1 MKEISKEYAQALF
14 ELGCESGDEAM
25 LMRELDSIRV
35 LFEQAPDY
43 MALVSSPAVP
53 LGERLAA
60 LGESLEG
67 NFTEY
72 AVSFVLLLCEKGHMR
87 SLFDCIEEYRRLLD
101 AKNART
107 VAHVTSARELTEE
120 QKQRLVER
128 LERTSGA
135 KVTLECEIDPSLLGG
150 AIVHMDGRIMDGS
163 VRRRLL
169 EIKEVMNT

>member
-14 ELGCESGDEAM
+14 ELGCESGEETV
-25 LMRELDSIRV
+25 LMRELDGIKA
-35 LFEQAPDY
+35 LFEQVSDY
-43 MALVSSPAVP
+43 MSLVSSPAIP

-60 LGESLEG
+60 LGGSLEG
-67 NFTEY
+67 NFAEH
-72 AVSFVLLLCEKGHMR
+72 AVSFVLLLCEKGRMR
-87 SLFDCIEEYRRLLD
+87 SLFDCVEEYRRLLD

-107 VAHVTSARELTEE
+107 VAHVTSAAELTEE
-120 QKQRLVER
+120 QKRSLIER

-150 AIVHMDGRIMDGS
+150 VIVNMDGRIIDGS

>member
-1 MKEISKEYAQALF
+1 MKEISKEYAAALF
-14 ELGCESGDEAM
+14 ELGCESGEEQALMEA
-25 LMRELDSIRV
+25 LENIKA
-35 LFEQAPDY
+35 LFEQTPDY

-53 LGERLAA
+53 LNERLAA
-60 LGESLEG
+60 LGECLEG
-67 NFTEY
+67 RFAEH
-72 AVSFVLLLCEKGHMR
+72 AVSFVLLLCEKGRMR
-87 SLFDCIEEYRRLLD
+87 SFFECVEEYRRLLD

-107 VAHVTSARELTEE
+107 VAHVTSAAELTEA
-120 QKQRLVER
+120 QKRSLVER

-150 AIVHMDGRIMDGS
+150 VIVNMDGRIMDGS